1 MAKAHGGSI
10 APVVELRQATKTYRT
25 GDTETTV
32 LHGISFTVKKG
43 EFVAIVG
50 PSGSGQSTLLNP
62 SGCLDP
68 PSKGQVIIDG
78 IDAASLSTDHLADL
92 RAHKIGFVF
101 QAYNILANL
110 TALQN
115 VELALQIT
123 ERPREKRKE
132 RAKELLE
139 KVGLGLRLEH
149 KPAQLSGGE
158 KQRVSIARA
167 LANGPPLLLMDEP
180 TGNLDTAS
188 SKDVMDLAEE
198 LWKKQGVTILLI
210 THEKEIAD
218 YAQRTI
224 HMRDGRIEKITEN
237 KKRGVRA

>member
-1 MAKAHGGSI
+1 M
-10 APVVELRQATKTYRT
+10 VELRQATKTYRT
-25 GDTETTV
+25 GETETTV
-32 LHGISFTVKKG
+32 LHGITFSVKKG

-50 PSGSGQSTLLNP
+50 PSGSGKSTLLNLL
-62 SGCLDP
+62 GCLDTP
-68 PSKGQVIIDG
+68 TTGQVIIDG
-78 IDAASLSTDHLADL
+78 TDAATRSSDKLADL
-92 RAHKIGFVF
+92 RARKIGFVF

-115 VELALQIT
+115 VELAMQIT
-123 ERPREKRKE
+123 EMPREERNA

-139 KVGLGLRLEH
+139 KVGLGHRMEH
-149 KPAQLSGGE
+149 KPAQMSGGE
-158 KQRVSIARA
+158 KQRVAIARA
-167 LANGPPLLLMDEP
+167 LANEPPLLLMDEP

-188 SKDVMDLAEE
+188 SLEVMDLAED

-224 HMRDGRIEKITEN
+224 FVRDGRIEKIVE
-237 KKRGVRA
+237 KKNRGAQS